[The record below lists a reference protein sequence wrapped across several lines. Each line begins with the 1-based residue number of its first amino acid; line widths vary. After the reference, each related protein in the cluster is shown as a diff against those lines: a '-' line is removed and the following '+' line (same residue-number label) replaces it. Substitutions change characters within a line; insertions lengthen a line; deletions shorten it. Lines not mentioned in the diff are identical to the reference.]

1 MYAFI
6 HGVILALGLIIPL
19 GVQNIFVFNQGAS
32 QPHLRLALPSV
43 ITAFVCDTLLIVL
56 AVLGVSLIVLQ
67 FAWLKLTLFVVGFVF
82 LMTMGFMTWK
92 SKSSSNQQQQG
103 AFSIKKQI
111 YFSASVSLL
120 NPHAIIDTIGVIGT
134 NSLNYIGHHKWLFSI
149 GCILVSLL
157 WFFGLAIA
165 GSYVKKMDKNGT
177 WMNLVNKISALVIWS
192 VGFYI
197 LWQVILMVKETSIMV
212 S

>member
-6 HGVILALGLIIPL
+6 HGVILAFGLIIPL
-19 GVQNIFVFNQGAS
+19 GVQNVFIFNQGAS
-32 QPHLRLALPSV
+32 QPQLRFALPSV
-43 ITAFVCDTLLIVL
+43 LTAFICDTLLITL
-56 AVLGVSLIVLQ
+56 AVLGVSMIVLQ
-67 FAWLKLTLFVVGFVF
+67 FAWLKLILFIVGFIF
-82 LMTMGFMTWK
+82 LMIMGFSTWK
-92 SKSSSNQQQQG
+92 TKSSSDQQQHG

-111 YFSASVSLL
+111 YFAASVSLL
-120 NPHAIIDTIGVIGT
+120 NPHAIIDTVGVIGT

-165 GSYVKKMDKNGT
+165 GSFVKKIDKSGT
-177 WMNLVNKISALVIWS
+177 WMNMVNKVSALVIWG

-197 LWQVILMVKETSIMV
+197 LWQVVLILKDTTITIS
-212 S
+212 